1 MDRLGDRLAD
11 HVTLRLTSVDRI
23 GVHGYIEG
31 LAYEGGVL
39 RFLLNRGYPLP
50 APAGLTH
57 NHRRLVRELD
67 EFVAERDLPVVR
79 FAKGQR
85 KEDMARP
92 YQLAAARLGR
102 PGVVLVGKAQERLSA
117 WVGRQ
122 DRDPH
127 TGRRV
132 RFSYSRQ
139 SRVPDHWYFYLW
151 DDDWGPVLVKMC
163 PFAPYPLWINANGH
177 EWTKRQLTKAGIDFV
192 DLDNGLRSVN
202 DPRAAA
208 QLSARLGAGHL
219 RAAIGRWLSW
229 LPSPLLPR
237 DRRARFHY
245 DFSVRQIEIS
255 DTAVFDRPQVGRA
268 WFENA
273 IRSHLDLGRPDEV
286 SLVVNRRV
294 RTRGPR
300 PTPGRFETRVVTA
313 DVDPEIRIRYKSD
326 KVKAYFKEQRALRV
340 ETTINNPRDFGLG
353 RRLCAEN
360 WRALRHTGV
369 EINARFLGALADADY
384 IAPDPATLH
393 AVVLPS
399 VDNDG
404 LRAPGLRFG
413 DPRVMALFA
422 ALAHFSHVVGG
433 LNNAGLRRLMAGLHA
448 PTYTAAQ
455 AGYDLRRLRRKGFI
469 ERLSGTHTYRIT
481 PYGRRIA
488 CFLTKL
494 TARVVVPTLTELDQA
509 ASPRAPTPTPL
520 VQAWQ
525 AYERRLD
532 TLLHLAQVAA

>member
-1 MDRLGDRLAD
+1 
-11 HVTLRLTSVDRI
+11 VTFRLTSIDRI
-23 GVHGYIEG
+23 GIHGYIEG

-67 EFVAERDLPVVR
+67 GFVAARGLPVVR
-79 FAKGQR
+79 FGR
-85 KEDMARP
+85 GECKEDVARP
-92 YQLAAARLGR
+92 YQLAAAREGR
-102 PGVVLVGKAQERLSA
+102 CGVVLVGKAQERVSA
-117 WVGRQ
+117 WVGHQ
-122 DRDPH
+122 DRNPRS
-127 TGRRV
+127 GRRV

-177 EWTKRQLTKAGIDFV
+177 EWTKRQLAKAGIDFV
-192 DLDNGLRSVN
+192 ALDNGLRSVA
-202 DPRAAA
+202 DPPAAA
-208 QLSARLGAGHL
+208 KLSARLGAGHL

-229 LPSPLLPR
+229 LPNPLLPR
-237 DRRARFHY
+237 DRRGGFGY

-255 DTAVFDRPQVGRA
+255 DTLVFDRPQVGRS
-268 WFENA
+268 WFESA
-273 IRSHLDLGRPDEV
+273 IRNHLDLGRPDEV

-294 RTRGPR
+294 RTRGRR

-340 ETTINNPRDFGLG
+340 ETTINNARDFGLG

-360 WRALRHTGV
+360 WRTLRQTGLD
-369 EINARFLGALADADY
+369 INTRFLAALADAEY
-384 IAPDPATLH
+384 LAPDPATLH

-399 VDNDG
+399 VNHDG
-404 LRAPGLRFG
+404 LPAPGLRFG
-413 DPRVMALFA
+413 DPRVMGLLA
-422 ALAHFSHVVGG
+422 AIAHFSHLVGG
-433 LNNAGLRRLMAGLHA
+433 LTNAGLRRLMAGLYGSG
-448 PTYTAAQ
+448 YTSRQ

-469 ERLSGTHTYRIT
+469 ERVAGTHTYRVT
-481 PYGRRIA
+481 PSGRRIA

-494 TARVVVPTLTELDQA
+494 TARVVVPTLTELDHA
-509 ASPRAPTPTPL
+509 ASPHPPTPSPL

-525 AYERRLD
+525 TYERRLD
-532 TLLHLAQVAA
+532 ALLHVAQVAA